1 LNPRINAIFEPL
13 LNEFSPLKKL
23 LISVSRAID
32 RLNEKIGRGV
42 AWLTTVLVLV
52 IMYDVAA
59 RYLFNTSSAGIVE
72 LEWHLFSFIFLLGAA
87 YALKHDRHVRVDV
100 FYQNFSP
107 KRQAWVNFIG
117 STLFLI
123 PFCVVA
129 IITSVKFTA
138 NSWAIQEGSP
148 DPGGLPARY
157 IVKGAIPTGFV
168 LLLLQA
174 ISLLI
179 HSLLT
184 LIEPSEISAEHD

>member
-1 LNPRINAIFEPL
+1 M
-13 LNEFSPLKKL
+13 KKL
-23 LISVSRAID
+23 LITISQGID
-32 RLNEKIGRGV
+32 RLNEKVGQGV
-42 AWLTTVLVLV
+42 AWLTTALVLV
-52 IMYDVAA
+52 IMYDVTA

-72 LEWHLFSFIFLLGAA
+72 VEWYLFSFIFLLGAA

-100 FYQNFSP
+100 FYQNFSL
-107 KRQAWVNFIG
+107 KRQAWINLIG

-123 PFCVVA
+123 PFCIVV
-129 IITSVKFTA
+129 IVTSLNFTA

-157 IVKGAIPTGFV
+157 IVKAAIPIGFV

-179 HSLLT
+179 HSVLT
-184 LIEPSEISAEHD
+184 LIEPAETRPQHD

>member
-1 LNPRINAIFEPL
+1 M
-13 LNEFSPLKKL
+13 KKL
-23 LISVSRAID
+23 LITVSQIIE
-32 RLNEKIGRGV
+32 RLNEAVGRGV
-42 AWLTTVLVLV
+42 AWLTTGLVLV
-52 IMYDVAA
+52 IVYDVAA

-72 LEWHLFSFIFLLGAA
+72 LEWHLFAIIFLLGAA

-107 KRQAWVNFIG
+107 KQQAWVNLIG
-117 STLFLI
+117 TILFLI

-129 IITSVKFTA
+129 TVASWEFTI

-157 IVKGAIPTGFV
+157 VVKAAIPLGFI

-179 HSLLT
+179 NSLLT
-184 LIEPSEISAEHD
+184 LTEPTVHD

>member
-1 LNPRINAIFEPL
+1 MKNA
-13 LNEFSPLKKL
+13 
-23 LISVSRAID
+23 LITISTIID
-32 RLNEKIGRGV
+32 RLNERVGRGV

-52 IMYDVAA
+52 IVYDVAA

-107 KRQAWVNFIG
+107 KKQAWVNLIG
-117 STLFLI
+117 TLLFLI

-129 IITSVKFTA
+129 MVAAWKFTINA
-138 NSWAIQEGSP
+138 WTIQEGSP

-157 IVKGAIPTGFV
+157 VVKAAIPLGFL

-174 ISLLI
+174 ISLFI
-179 HSLLT
+179 RSLLT
-184 LIEPSEISAEHD
+184 LTETARSYD